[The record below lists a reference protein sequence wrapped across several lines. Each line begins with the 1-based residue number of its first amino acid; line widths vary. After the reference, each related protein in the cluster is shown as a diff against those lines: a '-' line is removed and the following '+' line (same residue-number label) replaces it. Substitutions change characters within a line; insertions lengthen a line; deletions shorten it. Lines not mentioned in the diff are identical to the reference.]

1 MSEQRCILVG
11 DWLANDTSI
20 EDKALSGKNCSMVF
34 SGIDNTSTIDDKRET
49 LIDAIRAQERI
60 DTLLFCIAPVDAAVI
75 DELPESCTLLQRLGT
90 GLDNVDIPYA
100 ESKGLIVRNT
110 PNYCLEEVA
119 VQVTANLLALHRQ
132 FPAVE
137 AALREGGWTAKP
149 PIPIHRLSTQT
160 LGIAGFGRIGRK
172 LGEIMKL
179 LVKRIIYFDTYPGEP
194 VDWAESV
201 SFDELLQT
209 SDLISIHMPLT
220 DETRDIINKDTL
232 SKMKETALFVNA
244 ARGALVNP
252 VDISDALNN
261 GVIAGAALDVFEPEI
276 LLADSPLREAR
287 NLILTSHTAWYS
299 EEAMLDARV
308 EAIESIVDHLNL

>member
-1 MSEQRCILVG
+1 M
-11 DWLANDTSI
+11 A
-20 EDKALSGKNCSMVF
+20 F
-34 SGIDNTSTIDDKRET
+34 SGIDNTRTIDEKRET
-49 LIDAIRAQERI
+49 LIDAIRVQERI
-60 DTLLFCIAPVDAAVI
+60 DALLFSIAPIDAAVI
-75 DELPESCTLLQRLGT
+75 DQLPESCKLLQRLGT

-110 PNYCLEEVA
+110 PTYCVEEVA

-137 AALREGGWTAKP
+137 AELRQGRWAIKAP
-149 PIPIHRLSTQT
+149 LPIHRLSTQT

-172 LGEIMKL
+172 LGEIVRPM
-179 LVKRIIYFDTYPGEP
+179 VNRVIYFDPYPGEP

-201 SFDELLQT
+201 SFDQLLQT

-252 VDISDALNN
+252 VDISEALNN
-261 GVIAGAALDVFEPEI
+261 GVIAGAALDVYEPEV
-276 LLADSPLREAR
+276 LLADSPLRQAK

-299 EEAMLDARV
+299 EEAILDARV